1 MSNRLIP
8 PADGMSIRE
17 MTPEE
22 VAEATKNGSIASID
36 LVVPTERDALYFGV
50 PTGVPVNPSEEVR
63 HPDHRGYMYEDG
75 VVSVYIPPECD
86 NAHTYTIFSDYLPR
100 AMRLFAAKNAAYGNA
115 SERFGVVAQYM
126 KMVGKLDKL
135 EKPLYEDRGLG
146 QELEF
151 EGVEEVLFDL
161 IGHALETIYL
171 YNAARENKG

>member
-1 MSNRLIP
+1 MS
-8 PADGMSIRE
+8 
-17 MTPEE
+17 
-22 VAEATKNGSIASID
+22 
-36 LVVPTERDALYFGV
+36 
-50 PTGVPVNPSEEVR
+50 PSEEVR
-63 HPDHRGYMYEDG
+63 QPGHRGYMYEDG
-75 VVSVYIPPECD
+75 VMSVYIPPECD

-171 YNAARENKG
+171 YNAARENKE